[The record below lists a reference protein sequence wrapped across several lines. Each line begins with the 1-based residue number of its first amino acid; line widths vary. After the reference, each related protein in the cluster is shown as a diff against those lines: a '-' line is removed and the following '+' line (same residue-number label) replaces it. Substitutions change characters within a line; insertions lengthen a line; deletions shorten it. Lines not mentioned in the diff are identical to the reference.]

1 MGNQSMNDFL
11 FWLAK
16 LVLKFGVG
24 ALIMT
29 SLYWF
34 FSQMSDGA
42 KRFWTGVFS
51 DNDAPSFSRVATA
64 FIVIASVIWISFI
77 VYFKREIP
85 DVGGVIFLI
94 GTLYGVNVA
103 GKVGERFAGKAEEPG
118 PK

>member
-1 MGNQSMNDFL
+1 MNEFL

-16 LVLKFGVG
+16 LLLKFGVG
-24 ALIMT
+24 GLLVGA
-29 SLYWF
+29 LYWF

-51 DNDAPSFSRVATA
+51 DNGVPSFSRVATA
-64 FIVIASVIWISFI
+64 LILIAAVTWISYI

-85 DVGGVIFLI
+85 DVGGVAILI
-94 GTLYGVNVA
+94 GTLYGLNVA
-103 GKVGERFAGKAEEPG
+103 GNAASRFGGKLEEPG